1 MAVSVINSANE
12 MIRNGLV
19 AEGYE
24 LAMTESDDM
33 RSYNTIGS
41 ALALQGK
48 YEEALPWFEKAVEVY
63 PQEARANIEAIKAEL
78 EYERQQAAAHEEYM
92 KKFE

>member
-1 MAVSVINSANE
+1 ML
-12 MIRNGLV
+12 RNGQV

-33 RSYNTIGS
+33 RSYNTIGA
-41 ALALQGK
+41 ALALQGR
-48 YEEALPWFEKAVEVY
+48 YEEALTWFEKAVEVY
-63 PQEARANIEAIKAEL
+63 PKEAKSNMEAIKAEL
-78 EYERQQAAAHEEYM
+78 EFERQQAAAHEEYM